1 MGMGSTA
8 GDTFGQILEAAKE
21 LFYEKGYENATT
33 REITDRAGI
42 TKAAMYYHFRNK
54 QEILYTI
61 CLQAADDLIG
71 NMREAIAAS
80 RQEPGG
86 DLRGQMRRILLS
98 YANTYLK
105 NKIFNK
111 ILLHDIEY
119 LDEGKKRVILDK
131 EKENVRQLRDF
142 LEGLIERGALR
153 PVNPTVMTF
162 SLISTLHWLFF
173 WYREG
178 GPLTLEQVIDEIV
191 DLFLFGSAAARPPAG

>member
-1 MGMGSTA
+1 MGTTGAA
-8 GDTFGQILEAAKE
+8 GDTFEQILEAAKE

-42 TKAAMYYHFRNK
+42 TKAAMYYHFENK

-61 CLQAADDLIG
+61 CLQAADELIG
-71 NMREAIAAS
+71 NMRRAIAAS
-80 RQEPGG
+80 RGRGG
-86 DLRGQMRRILLS
+86 DLRDRLKRILLS

-119 LDEGKKRVILDK
+119 LDEDRKRVILDK
-131 EKENVRQLRDF
+131 EKENVHQLRGF
-142 LEGLIERGALR
+142 LEGLMERGELR
-153 PVNPTVMTF
+153 PVNATVMTF

-173 WYREG
+173 WFRED
-178 GPLTLEQVIDEIV
+178 GPLSLEQVIDEIV
-191 DLFLFGSAAARPPAG
+191 DLFLFGSAATRA

>member
-1 MGMGSTA
+1 MGTGNAA

-61 CLQAADDLIG
+61 CLQAADDLID

-80 RQEPGG
+80 REPGG
-86 DLRGQMRRILLS
+86 DLRDRMKRILLS

-119 LDEGKKRVILDK
+119 LDEDKKRVILDK
-131 EKENVRQLRDF
+131 EKENVRQLRGF
-142 LEGLIERGALR
+142 LEGLIEQGALR

-191 DLFLFGSAAARPPAG
+191 DLFLFGSAAPRPPAG